1 MQIIRLIDVVVSFI
15 CACVAWQIMFGSSIP
30 VESAISA
37 LILFPVL
44 GFIGVMFELFKV
56 ASFFVIFL
64 STMFVFEQLILII
77 RSIGHEYNHKMNPGY
92 HKVLDLSDFPEDP
105 TSKPLSTTQKDDN

>member
-1 MQIIRLIDVVVSFI
+1 MNTIRLIDVVVSFI

-56 ASFFVIFL
+56 VSFFVIFL
-64 STMFVFEQLILII
+64 STMFVFDQLILII

-92 HKVLDLSDFPEDP
+92 HKVLDLSDFPEDDP
-105 TSKPLSTTQKDDN
+105 APKHRKDDN